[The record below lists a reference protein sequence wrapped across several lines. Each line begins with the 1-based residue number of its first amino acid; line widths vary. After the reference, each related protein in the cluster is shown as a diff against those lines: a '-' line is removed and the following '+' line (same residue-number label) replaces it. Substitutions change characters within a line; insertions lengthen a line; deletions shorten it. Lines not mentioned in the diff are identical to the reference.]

1 MMDSTQQ
8 VMYESLYLRSL
19 PSSHSKYLSSHASHM
34 TKVNKD
40 QRVYFGIPEASLR
53 NNANSRYTLTHR
65 NPVLA
70 TNDESLLEDSEEVP
84 ETARKSD
91 VRHNK
96 RYDKLPDF

>member
-34 TKVNKD
+34 TKVNRD

-53 NNANSRYTLTHR
+53 NNPNGRYTLTHR

-70 TNDESLLEDSEEVP
+70 VNDESLLEDSE
-84 ETARKSD
+84 
-91 VRHNK
+91 
-96 RYDKLPDF
+96 